1 MKFVVTKSAIEKAAK
16 NLCRV
21 INPKNALP
29 ILADIMC
36 DVREQDKV
44 VLMTASDGEV
54 WITITIGLTEAEGGG
69 KFCVN
74 ANSLNDAISQLTEQ
88 PVTIIAD
95 TENGANAQFRL
106 EHDSGVTYF
115 PIEDANEY
123 PEPPEEEDEN
133 VLGMPAQKLVAGINA
148 VLWTSANDELRPT
161 MNGVLFNF
169 EQEFTDIV
177 ASNGHCIMRYRI
189 DNCYGITGQVIVPK
203 KVANIL
209 TKILQYEDADDEA
222 TVIWNET
229 YCKVVFDETE
239 IHFRLVDGKYPNYE
253 SVTPKDQ
260 PWWAVVDRDNLMSS
274 IKKVKPFTSDAS
286 ELISCD
292 FDVTSLEVSGDNFD
306 AAMGARTKMEATTN
320 VSDRFCIGM
329 KGTMLLKALQH
340 LPYLEVQ
347 IWMTDKQRAVVI
359 QAKTPDHGWNV
370 MALVMPMMLND

>member
-1 MKFVVTKSAIEKAAK
+1 MKFVVTKSAIEKAVK

-44 VLMTASDGEV
+44 VLMTASDGEA

-74 ANSLNDAISQLTEQ
+74 ANSLNDAIAQLTGQ
-88 PVTIIAD
+88 PLTIIAD
-95 TENGANAQFRL
+95 TENGDSAQFRL

-123 PEPPEEEDEN
+123 PEAPEEEDTN
-133 VLGMPAQKLVAGINA
+133 VLGMPAKKIVSGINA
-148 VLWTSANDELRPT
+148 VLWTSANDDLRPT

-169 EQEFTDIV
+169 EKESTDIV
-177 ASNGHCIMRYRI
+177 ASDGHCIMRYRI
-189 DNCYGITGQVIVPK
+189 DDYYGITGKVIVPK
-203 KVANIL
+203 KMANIL
-209 TKILQYEDADDEA
+209 TKILQYSDADDEA
-222 TVIWNET
+222 TIIWNKT
-229 YCKVVFDETE
+229 YCKVDFNETE
-239 IHFRLVDGKYPNYE
+239 ICFRLIDGNYPNYE
-253 SVTPKDQ
+253 SVIPKDQ
-260 PWWAVVDRDNLMSS
+260 PLWAVVDRNKLMSN

-286 ELISCD
+286 ELISCA
-292 FDVTSLEVSGDNFD
+292 FDITSLEVSGDKFD
-306 AAMGARTKMEATTN
+306 STMGARTKMEATTN
-320 VSDRFCIGM
+320 VSDQFCIGM
-329 KGTMLLKALQH
+329 KCTNLLKALQH

-347 IWMTDKQRAVVI
+347 MWMTDSKRAVVI

-370 MALVMPMMLND
+370 MALIMPMLIND